1 MKPYLRKW
9 CRNGSASALNR
20 CGWYRGDTD
29 AVSFGRGTVASRSM
43 INGGGAL
50 RKAADKV
57 IEKGKAIAG
66 HLMEVAPDDLEF
78 EDGHFVVAGTD
89 RKMPIQQIAQM
100 SYKPIFP
107 PELGLGLSGHGDFL
121 LRGFTFPNGVPGCGS
136 GDRPRHR
143 CC

>member
-1 MKPYLRKW
+1 MENAGLANETAEIRFDPSGAVTVLSGAFSHGQGHETVFAQMVSQWLGVSFEQVRVVQ
-9 CRNGSASALNR
+9 
-20 CGWYRGDTD
+20 GDTD

-78 EDGHFVVAGTD
+78 EDG
-89 RKMPIQQIAQM
+89 P
-100 SYKPIFP
+100 
-107 PELGLGLSGHGDFL
+107 L
-121 LRGFTFPNGVPGCGS
+121 
-136 GDRPRHR
+136 R
-143 CC
+143 CCRN